1 MEVRHIK
8 TVTKVT
14 IQLLH
19 GNQGLEIKEPFY
31 TCSMNFFIAAF
42 TNVCFTNSIL
52 IWLLKINPHILMYL
66 EV

>member
-1 MEVRHIK
+1 MEVKHIK

-14 IQLLH
+14 IKLVYS
-19 GNQGLEIKEPFY
+19 NQGLEIKEHFC
-31 TCSMNFFIAAF
+31 TCSMNFYIAAF